1 MTDRAPALPLTFRPR
16 LARQVSLAV
25 ALLVLVGTAAV
36 VLLVPALNAGDRV
49 GFVLFGVALAWFCW
63 REASV
68 RLVADEQGATVRNL
82 VVTTRLEWADVVAVR
97 FGERPWVQ
105 LDLANGDTLAVMGIQ
120 RADGASAQEQARRLA
135 TLVAERTRTERDD

>member
-1 MTDRAPALPLTFRPR
+1 MTAVPALPHTFRPC

-25 ALLVLVGTAAV
+25 ALAVLVGTAVLV
-36 VLLVPALNAGDRV
+36 VVVPGLNAGDRV
-49 GFVLFGVALAWFCW
+49 GFVLFGIALAWFCW

-68 RLVADEQGATVRNL
+68 RLVADERGATVRNL
-82 VVTTRLEWADVVAVR
+82 IVTTRLEWADVVAVR

-120 RADGASAQEQARRLA
+120 RADGPGAQEQARQLA

>member
-1 MTDRAPALPLTFRPR
+1 MTDQASALPLTFRPR